1 MSSFELNKIIGSV
14 LGVILL
20 ILVIN
25 NLGDIFYHE
34 QEVDAH
40 ANVNIILDETISEN
54 KERVITTK
62 DKISNIEERLAIAD
76 INEGEKYIKKC
87 GVCHSFKNDGKNKL
101 GPNLYNVFNRKI
113 ASMEG
118 FSYSKALKDIG
129 SNWNEN
135 NLDSFLLSP
144 KKWVPGTKMV
154 FVGIKNDQERA
165 NVIKYLQILN

>member
-1 MSSFELNKIIGSV
+1 MSGFELNKIIGSI

-25 NLGDIFYHE
+25 NLGNILYHE

-40 ANVNIILDETISEN
+40 VNENIIGDTTISEN
-54 KERVITTK
+54 KEGIITTK
-62 DKISNIEERLAIAD
+62 DKVSNIEERLAIAD

-113 ASMEG
+113 ASIEG

-129 SNWNEN
+129 LNWNKN

-165 NVIKYLQILN
+165 NVIKYLQSLN

>member
-25 NLGDIFYHE
+25 NLGDIFYQE
-34 QEVDAH
+34 QEVD

-62 DKISNIEERLAIAD
+62 IKIPNIEERLAIAD

-113 ASMEG
+113 ASIEG

-129 SNWNEN
+129 LNWNEN
-135 NLDSFLLSP
+135 NLDSFLLNP

>member
-40 ANVNIILDETISEN
+40 ANGNIIGDTTISKN
-54 KERVITTK
+54 KEEIITK
-62 DKISNIEERLAIAD
+62 MA
-76 INEGEKYIKKC
+76 GEKYIKKC

-113 ASMEG
+113 ASIEG

-129 SNWNEN
+129 LNWNKN
-135 NLDSFLLSP
+135 NLDSFLLNP

-165 NVIKYLQILN
+165 NVIKYLQSLN

>member
-1 MSSFELNKIIGSV
+1 MSSFELNKIIGSI

-25 NLGDIFYHE
+25 NLGDILYHE

-40 ANVNIILDETISEN
+40 ANGNIIGDTTISEN
-54 KERVITTK
+54 KEGIITTK
-62 DKISNIEERLAIAD
+62 DKVSNIEERLAIAD

-165 NVIKYLQILN
+165 NVIKYLQSLN